1 MTTSVVTLTT
11 SWALVA
17 TGAAYISLGV
27 DTFQSG
33 SDYPNDSTPN
43 YKGAHFHIGTTTPNA
58 DTFAYHEV
66 PEALNY
72 VGTENVYMR
81 TATGTQV
88 VKVTPIA

>member
-33 SDYPNDSTPN
+33 AAYPNDSTPS
-43 YKGAHFHIGTTTPNA
+43 YKGAHFHIGSVAPTA
-58 DTFAYHEV
+58 DTFAYHEI
-66 PEALNY
+66 EDALNY
-72 VGTENVYMR
+72 VGTEKVYMR
-81 TATGTQV
+81 TASGTQV
-88 VKVTPIA
+88 IKVTPIA